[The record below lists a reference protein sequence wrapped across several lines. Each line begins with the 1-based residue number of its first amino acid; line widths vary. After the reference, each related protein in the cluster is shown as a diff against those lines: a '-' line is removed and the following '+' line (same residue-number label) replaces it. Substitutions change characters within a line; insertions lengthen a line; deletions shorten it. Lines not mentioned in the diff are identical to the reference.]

1 MARDRMARDKEA
13 TSEIRAVT
21 GAIRIGRRLRP
32 RDFWD
37 GAMEMPRLWL
47 PLFLVLG
54 TWCLLP
60 GAFLFSNR
68 AVPGTI
74 ADRDYVASRDL
85 LLGDDEATL
94 VKQREARESVL
105 PVYDFD
111 PGVIAESDAQVAQ
124 LFARGRRLVTRAA
137 AEEGEAEAEAARQA
151 IVRELMA
158 DSSSPSNLKLTPA
171 RLQLLIRKGFSPD
184 LEDSVRGALTQAL
197 RRGVVANKD
206 LLLENRLRGI
216 ALRNLATGGERIHLN
231 LFENLGYPGEAR
243 EFFESEVRGWSGF
256 SAAERRLLVDLLL
269 ENLTPNLLPN
279 RSETLARQGVAAAS
293 VGQVFNQVRKG
304 QVIVRQGDPIDNAH
318 ARILAQMRGERQ
330 LRRQLPPLV
339 ATLSLLSLVALVI
352 WFAERGERVADHSR
366 DRLFCESL
374 LLLLV
379 SLLGA
384 KFCFLVANALSG
396 AFEAV
401 PFNSVQSW
409 AYAIPFAS
417 LAVLAT
423 LLLGRNAALV
433 LSILFSVLCSRLAVD
448 GNGLWIVFFGLAGSL
463 AVIHTLDHAQFRH
476 RLVIARIGLAVGAVN
491 VVMVLVLTALPSADR
506 GSMQVVF
513 DLVCAL
519 AGGLLVTAAASFALP
534 ILEWLL
540 GLTTDITLV
549 EISNTNLPLLRR
561 LAFEAPG
568 TFQHSL
574 MVANLAKE
582 GCEAIGADPVLA
594 YAAGL
599 YHDVGKVRRPDYFV
613 ENQRPGHN
621 PHDKLVPSMS
631 ALILTN
637 HVKDGVELAREHNL
651 PRVIKDAIRQHH
663 GTRLIKFFYHKAA
676 EQRDVDAGELT
687 EEKYRYPGPKPQN
700 KAMGVL
706 MLADAVEAASRTLA
720 EPSPAKIRGLI
731 RTILDDCLQEGQLEH
746 TDLTLSDLRS
756 VSESFDR
763 VLSNIYHQ
771 RIDYPG
777 FDFNAG
783 PKREKRAIRQAS

>member
-1 MARDRMARDKEA
+1 MARDKEP

-21 GAIRIGRRLRP
+21 GAIRIGERLRP

-37 GAMEMPRLWL
+37 RAMEMPRLWL

-85 LLGDDEATL
+85 LLGDEEATRS
-94 VKQREARESVL
+94 KQNEARGAVL
-105 PVYDFD
+105 PVYDLD
-111 PGVIAESDAQVAQ
+111 PGVIAESDAQVAR
-124 LFARGRRLVTRAA
+124 LFARGRRLLARV
-137 AEEGEAEAEAARQA
+137 AEAGDVEAARQE

-158 DSSSPSNLKLTPA
+158 ESSSPTDLKLTPA
-171 RLQLLIRKGFSPD
+171 RVQLLMRKGFAPE
-184 LEDSVRGALTQAL
+184 LEDSLRGALTQAL
-197 RRGVVANKD
+197 RRGVVTNKD
-206 LLLENRLRGI
+206 LLLENRMRGVTLRD
-216 ALRNLATGGERIHLN
+216 LATGGERVHLD

-243 EFFESEVRGWSGF
+243 EFFESEVRGWSGY
-256 SAAERRLLVDLLL
+256 SASERRLLVDLLL

-279 RSETLARQGVAAAS
+279 RSETLARQAAAAAA
-293 VGQVFNQVRKG
+293 VGQVFNQIRKG
-304 QVIVRQGDPIDNAH
+304 QVIVRQGDLIDAAH

-339 ATLSLLSLVALVI
+339 ATLTLLSLVAVVI

-374 LLLLV
+374 LLLLL
-379 SLLGA
+379 SLLAA

-396 AFEAV
+396 AFEAA

-417 LAVLAT
+417 LALLSN
-423 LLLGRNAALV
+423 LLLGRNAAMV
-433 LSILFSVLCSRLAVD
+433 LAVLFSVLTSRLAVD
-448 GNGLWIVFFGLAGSL
+448 GNGLWIVFYSLAGSL

-476 RLVIARIGLAVGAVN
+476 RLVIARLGLVVGAVN
-491 VVMVLVLTALPSADR
+491 LVMVLVLTALPPAER

-513 DLVCAL
+513 DLVCAV

-549 EISNTNLPLLRR
+549 ELSNTNLPLLRR

-582 GCEAIGADPVLA
+582 GCETIGADPVLA

-599 YHDVGKVRRPDYFV
+599 YHDVGKVRRADYFV
-613 ENQRPGHN
+613 ENQRSGHN
-621 PHDKLVPSMS
+621 PHDKLLPSMS
-631 ALILTN
+631 ALVLIN
-637 HVKDGVELAREHNL
+637 HVKEGVELAREHNL
-651 PRVIKDAIRQHH
+651 PRVVKDAIRQHH

-676 EQRDVDAGELT
+676 EQRDADAGELT
-687 EEKYRYPGPKPQN
+687 EEKYRYPGPEPRN
-700 KAMGVL
+700 KVMGVL

-731 RTILDDCLQEGQLEH
+731 RTLLDDILQEGQLEH
-746 TDLTLSDLRS
+746 TDLTLSDLRG
-756 VSESFDR
+756 VAESFER
-763 VLSNIYHQ
+763 VLTNIYHQ

>member
-1 MARDRMARDKEA
+1 MARDNMVRDKEP
-13 TSEIRAVT
+13 TSKIRAVT
-21 GAIRIGRRLRP
+21 GAIRIGKRLRP

-37 GAMEMPRLWL
+37 RAMEMPRIWL

-85 LLGDDEATL
+85 LLGDDEATQS
-94 VKQREARESVL
+94 KQREARESVL
-105 PVYDFD
+105 PVYDLD
-111 PGVIAESDAQVAQ
+111 PGVITEIDAQVAQ
-124 LFARGRRLVTRAA
+124 VFARGRRLLSRAA
-137 AEEGEAEAEAARQA
+137 AAGSEAEAARQE
-151 IVRELMA
+151 IIRELMA
-158 DSSSPSNLKLTPA
+158 QSASPNKLKLTLA
-171 RLQLLIRKGFSPD
+171 GIQLLIRKGFAPD
-184 LEDSVRGALTQAL
+184 LEDSLRGALTQAL

-216 ALRNLATGGERIHLN
+216 ALRNLATGGERVHLD

-243 EFFESEVRGWSGF
+243 EFFESEVRGWSGY
-256 SAAERRLLVDLLL
+256 SSAERRLLVDLLL

-279 RSETLARQGVAAAS
+279 RSETLVRQATAAAS
-293 VGQVFNQVRKG
+293 VGLVFNQVRKG
-304 QVIVRQGDPIDNAH
+304 QVIVRKGDPIDTAH

-330 LRRQLPPLV
+330 FRRQLPPLV

-366 DRLFCESL
+366 DRLFFESL

-401 PFNSVQSW
+401 SLSSVQSW

-417 LAVLAT
+417 LALLAT

-433 LSILFSVLCSRLAVD
+433 LSVLFSVLCSRLAVD
-448 GNGLWIVFFGLAGSL
+448 DNGLWIVFYSLAGSL

-476 RLVIARIGLAVGAVN
+476 RLVIARVGLVVGAVN
-491 VVMVLVLTALPSADR
+491 VVMALVLTALPSADR
-506 GSMQVVF
+506 GSMQVIF

-540 GLTTDITLV
+540 SLTTDITLV

-599 YHDVGKVRRPDYFV
+599 YHDVGKVMRPDYFV

-651 PRVIKDAIRQHH
+651 PRVIKDAIQQHH

-676 EQRDVDAGELT
+676 EQRDADSGEVT
-687 EEKYRYPGPKPQN
+687 EEKYRYPGPKPRN

-706 MLADAVEAASRTLA
+706 MLADAVEAASRTLV
-720 EPSPAKIRGLI
+720 EPSAAKIRGLI

-763 VLSNIYHQ
+763 VLTNIYHQ

>member
-1 MARDRMARDKEA
+1 MARDKDT

-21 GAIRIGRRLRP
+21 GAIRIRKRLRS
-32 RDFWD
+32 RDIWD
-37 GAMEMPRLWL
+37 RAVEMPLLWL
-47 PLFLVLG
+47 ALFLVLG

-85 LLGDDEATL
+85 LLDDDEATSA
-94 VKQREARESVL
+94 KQREARDQVL
-105 PVYDFD
+105 PVYDLD
-111 PGVIAESDAQVAQ
+111 PGAIGERDAQMAQ
-124 LFARGRRLVTRAA
+124 LFSRSRRLLARAA
-137 AEEGEAEAEAARQA
+137 AGGGEAEAARQA
-151 IVRELMA
+151 MVRELTA
-158 DSSSPSNLKLTPA
+158 EPASPDGLKLTA
-171 RLQLLIRKGFSPD
+171 EQTELLARKGFSAE
-184 LEDSVRGALTQAL
+184 LEDRVRGALTQAL
-197 RRGVVANKD
+197 RRGVVTNKD
-206 LLLENRLRGI
+206 LLLENRMRGVT
-216 ALRNLATGGERIHLN
+216 LRNLATGEERVHLD

-243 EFFESEVRGWSGF
+243 DFFESEVRLWSGYTTQ
-256 SAAERRLLVDLLL
+256 ERRLLVDLLL
-269 ENLTPNLLPN
+269 ENLRPNLLLN
-279 RSETLARQGVAAAS
+279 RSETLVRQGAAAAA
-293 VGQVFNQVRKG
+293 VGQVFNQIRKG
-304 QVIVRQGDPIDNAH
+304 QVIVRKGDLIDAAH
-318 ARILAQMRGERQ
+318 ARIIAQMRGERQ

-339 ATLSLLSLVALVI
+339 ATLSLLSLVAVVV
-352 WFAERGERVADHSR
+352 WFAERGERVADHSH

-374 LLLLV
+374 LLLLL
-379 SLLGA
+379 SLLA
-384 KFCFLVANALSG
+384 VKFCFLVANALSG
-396 AFEAV
+396 AFEGA
-401 PFNSVQSW
+401 PLSSVRSW

-417 LAVLAT
+417 LALLTT

-433 LSILFSVLCSRLAVD
+433 LSVLFAVLSSRLAVD
-448 GNGLWIVFFGLAGSL
+448 GEGLWVVFYSLAGSL
-463 AVIHTLDHAQFRH
+463 AAIYTLDYAQFRH
-476 RLVIARIGLAVGAVN
+476 RLVIARVGLIVGAVN
-491 VVMVLVLTALPSADR
+491 LVMVLVLTALPSADR
-506 GSMQVVF
+506 SSMQVSF
-513 DLVCAL
+513 DLICAL
-519 AGGLLVTAAASFALP
+519 AGGFLVTAAASFALP

-540 GLTTDITLV
+540 GLTTDIKLV
-549 EISNTNLPLLRR
+549 ELSNTNLPLLRR

-599 YHDVGKVRRPDYFV
+599 YHDVGKVLRPDYFV

-621 PHDKLVPSMS
+621 PHDKLLPSMS
-631 ALILTN
+631 ALVLVS

-676 EQRDVDAGELT
+676 EQRDIDSGELT
-687 EEKYRYPGPKPQN
+687 EEKYRYPGPKPQS
-700 KAMGVL
+700 KVMGVL
-706 MLADAVEAASRTLA
+706 MVADAVEAASRTLV

-746 TDLTLSDLRS
+746 TDLTLSDLRRIS
-756 VSESFDR
+756 DSFDR
-763 VLSNIYHQ
+763 VLATIFHQ
-771 RIDYPG
+771 RIEYPG